1 MIFVKF
7 KIQYGDCELYD
18 YSWFKDYGKA
28 HYENGEFIT
37 DKDMIREVYG
47 EEDEEI
53 FEDNFDEDT
62 NKYTDYNDDAIYYS
76 VSTYLK
82 MKDLDSANKFLLS
95 NKNNFYN
102 KSNYD
107 KVQKIID
114 NYSLDK
120 KSYEYIPGILGGI
133 YLLQLGLE

>member
-18 YSWFKDYGKA
+18 YSWFKDYGEA
-28 HYENGEFIT
+28 HYENGESIT

-62 NKYTDYNDDAIYYS
+62 NTYTDYNDDVIS
-76 VSTYLK
+76 VY
-82 MKDLDSANKFLLS
+82 
-95 NKNNFYN
+95 
-102 KSNYD
+102 
-107 KVQKIID
+107 KVQEMTQKE
-114 NYSLDK
+114 LDVLVK
-120 KSYEYIPGILGGI
+120 MGVLYR
-133 YLLQLGLE
+133 

>member
-7 KIQYGDCELYD
+7 KIEFDGCELYD

-62 NKYTDYNDDAIYYS
+62 NTYTDYNDDVIS
-76 VSTYLK
+76 VY
-82 MKDLDSANKFLLS
+82 
-95 NKNNFYN
+95 
-102 KSNYD
+102 
-107 KVQKIID
+107 KVQEMTQKE
-114 NYSLDK
+114 LDVLVK
-120 KSYEYIPGILGGI
+120 MGVVAR
-133 YLLQLGLE
+133 

>member
-62 NKYTDYNDDAIYYS
+62 NTYTDYNDDVKS
-76 VSTYLK
+76 VY
-82 MKDLDSANKFLLS
+82 
-95 NKNNFYN
+95 
-102 KSNYD
+102 
-107 KVQKIID
+107 KVQEMTQKE
-114 NYSLDK
+114 LDVLVK
-120 KSYEYIPGILGGI
+120 MGVLYR
-133 YLLQLGLE
+133 